1 MFPSHTLKTLIL
13 AGALALPAP
22 VLAFGEPYRP
32 DRFDGLI
39 RAGKPVLVHI
49 HAPWCPTCRAQ
60 DKRLTG
66 LFTLPENRDI
76 TALEVSFDQQKDAV
90 RSFRASQQSTLI
102 GYRDGREVGRLVGE
116 TREERIGALLERL
129 R

>member
-1 MFPSHTLKTLIL
+1 MFPNHTLKALIL
-13 AGALALPAP
+13 AGALALP
-22 VLAFGEPYRP
+22 VSVQAFGEPYQP

-60 DKRLTG
+60 DKRLTE
-66 LFTLPENRDI
+66 LFSQPGYRAVTP
-76 TALEVSFDQQKDAV
+76 LEVSFDHQKDAV
-90 RSFRASQQSTLI
+90 RGFRASQQSTLI
-102 GYRDGREVGRLVGE
+102 GYREGREVGRLVGE
-116 TREERIGALLERL
+116 TRADRIGALLDKL